1 MPNTKHIFALP
12 ILVYSPHWDDGSRDQ
27 REEQTMRDEGGSDLN
42 WHLSGER
49 TAIAGAYKGRAS
61 EAAWTSVA
69 RLPQPMPHCM
79 RKAHKGTS
87 SS

>member
-1 MPNTKHIFALP
+1 
-12 ILVYSPHWDDGSRDQ
+12 
-27 REEQTMRDEGGSDLN
+27 MRDEGGSDLN

-69 RLPQPMPHCM
+69 RLPQPMPYCM